1 MKQIKIIGGQKLSGT
16 IRISGAKNSA
26 VALIPA
32 SILSDEI
39 VKIDNIPNISDIEA
53 LKEILNYLGA
63 KVSLSDGIIEIN
75 PTTIENKEIPKEISS
90 KLRASYYFMS
100 ALLGKYKHVEMYFPG
115 GCKIGARPIDQTL
128 KGFEA
133 LGAVVKEENNKFII
147 SAEELK
153 GGHVYL
159 DMPSVGAT
167 INTML
172 VAVKAKGLTIIEN
185 AAKEPEI
192 VNVATFLNNMGA
204 KITGAGTSEIRIRGV
219 EKLHGCFTEVIPDRI
234 ETGTYIIAGALLG
247 EDLKI
252 ENIIP
257 DHVEALTLKLKEMGV
272 NMKLGRDYIV
282 INKVDKLK
290 WVNVKTQGYPGFATD
305 LQQPLTTLL
314 TQCVG
319 TSRLEETIYEN
330 RFQNV
335 PYLNKMGANIEI
347 KGKKITIK
355 GPSKL
360 KGKKV
365 VATDLRA
372 GACLV
377 LAGLAATG
385 TTTIKDIEHVLR
397 GYENIIEKLTN
408 VGAKISL
415 EEI

>member
-1 MKQIKIIGGQKLSGT
+1 MKQIKIIGGEPLSGT

-32 SILSDEI
+32 SILSDEE
-39 VKIDNIPNISDIEA
+39 VKIDNIPNISDIDA
-53 LKEILNYLGA
+53 LKEILKYLGA
-63 KVSLSDGIIEIN
+63 KVKLEDGLIKIN
-75 PTTIENKEIPKEISS
+75 PTTIQNKEVPKEISS

-100 ALLGKYKHVEMYFPG
+100 ALLGKYKYVEMYFPG

-133 LGAVVKEENNKFII
+133 LGATIKEEDNKFTI

-247 EDLKI
+247 NDLRI

-272 NMKLGRDYIV
+272 NMKLGKDYVV

-290 WVNVKTQGYPGFATD
+290 PVNVKTQGYPGFATD

-314 TQCVG
+314 TQCTGV
-319 TSRLEETIYEN
+319 SRLEETIYEN

-335 PYLNKMGANIEI
+335 PYLNKMGANIDI
-347 KGKKITIK
+347 KGKKIKIK
-355 GPSKL
+355 GPTNL
-360 KGKKV
+360 KGRKV
-365 VATDLRA
+365 TATDLRA

-377 LAGLAATG
+377 LAGLAAKG

>member
-1 MKQIKIIGGQKLSGT
+1 MKQIKIIGGEPLSGT

-32 SILSDEI
+32 SILSDEE
-39 VKIDNIPNISDIEA
+39 VKIDNIPNISDIDA
-53 LKEILNYLGA
+53 LKEILKFLGA
-63 KVSLSDGIIEIN
+63 KVSLEDGLIKIN
-75 PTTIENKEIPKEISS
+75 PTTIKNREVPKEISS

-100 ALLGKYKHVEMYFPG
+100 ALLGKYKYVEMYFPG

-133 LGAVVKEENNKFII
+133 LGATIKEEDNKFTI

-192 VNVATFLNNMGA
+192 VNIATFLNNMGA
-204 KITGAGTSEIRIRGV
+204 KITGAGTSEIRIKGV
-219 EKLHGCFTEVIPDRI
+219 EKLHGCFAEVIPDRI

-247 EDLKI
+247 KDLRI

-257 DHVEALTLKLKEMGV
+257 EHVEALTLKLKEMGV
-272 NMKLGRDYIV
+272 NMKLGKDYVV

-290 WVNVKTQGYPGFATD
+290 PVNVKTQGYPGFATD
-305 LQQPLTTLL
+305 LQQPLTTIL
-314 TQCVG
+314 TQCTGV
-319 TSRLEETIYEN
+319 SRLEETIYEN

-335 PYLNKMGANIEI
+335 PYLNKMGANIDI
-347 KGKKITIK
+347 KGKKIKIK
-355 GPSKL
+355 GPTPL
-360 KGKKV
+360 KGKKIT
-365 VATDLRA
+365 ATDLRA

-377 LAGLAATG
+377 LAGLAAKG